1 MPKYQRG
8 ASGNAQGRPRG
19 VPDRRRLLREKIEG
33 HADELIALALSQ
45 ARAGDTTALAMLL
58 SRAVA
63 PVRAEAAPVAFAR
76 PVGTSASDWARSVLA
91 AVADGQL
98 APDTGKHLIDAI
110 AAVANIT
117 ALDEIEARVAA
128 LEQGELTDDT

>member
-1 MPKYQRG
+1 MAKFRPGQ
-8 ASGNAQGRPRG
+8 SGNPAGKQKGL
-19 VPDRRRLLREKIEG
+19 PDRRRLLRMKIEH
-33 HADELIALALSQ
+33 HADELIELALSQ

-63 PVRAEAAPVAFAR
+63 PVRAEASPVAFQR
-76 PVGTSASDWARSVLA
+76 PTGTSASDWARSVLA

-110 AAVANIT
+110 ASVANIT
-117 ALDEIEARVAA
+117 AIDEIEARLAK
-128 LEQGELTDDT
+128 LESGEPDDET

>member
-1 MPKYQRG
+1 MAKWKPGQ
-8 ASGNAQGRPRG
+8 SGNPAGKLKG
-19 VPDRRRLLREKIEG
+19 LPDRRRLLREKIEG

-63 PVRAEAAPVAFAR
+63 PVRAEAAPVAFQR
-76 PVGTSASDWARSVLA
+76 PAGTSASDWARSVLA

-98 APDTGKHLIDAI
+98 APDTAKHLIDAI
-110 AAVANIT
+110 GAAENIR
-117 ALDEIEARVAA
+117 LVGEIEARVAK
-128 LEQGELTDDT
+128 LEGGTDDDEA